1 TIPSNDPDENPVTI
15 SLSGTGGPATP
26 PTFVDVRQGGS
37 ANLATV
43 STATAVTGATGHL
56 YLAAIS
62 AKTHRQVTSVTGL
75 GLTWTRLA
83 AQCAGRNQTGLELWW
98 AQGTATTGTVTATLA
113 SAPANALIAVARY
126 SGVSTTNPVAPLVA
140 GNSNGVNGACANGVD
155 SAAYSF
161 NVTTNQANALVF
173 GVVAMRTQTNTP
185 GAGYTE
191 RAEMTQS
198 TGANMVSIAF
208 ADRAVPTPTSL
219 PLNGTLSGAVDWA
232 AIGVQLHP

>member
-1 TIPSNDPDENPVTI
+1 
-15 SLSGTGGPATP
+15 
-26 PTFVDVRQGGS
+26 
-37 ANLATV
+37 
-43 STATAVTGATGHL
+43 
-56 YLAAIS
+56 
-62 AKTHRQVTSVTGL
+62 
-75 GLTWTRLA
+75 
-83 AQCAGRNQTGLELWW
+83 
-98 AQGTATTGTVTATLA
+98 LA